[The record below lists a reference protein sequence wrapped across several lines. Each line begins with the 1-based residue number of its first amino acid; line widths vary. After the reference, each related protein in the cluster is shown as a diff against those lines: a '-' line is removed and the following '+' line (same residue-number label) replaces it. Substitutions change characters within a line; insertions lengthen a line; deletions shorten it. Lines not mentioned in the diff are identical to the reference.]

1 MDIVDGDLGYLVAKL
16 SALPLVTSPYYSKH
30 VACTLQQLSVGRAD
44 VNRRGRGG
52 TQRLADSFK
61 LCVPPRPLRFAILF
75 IQAKY
80 AVGAG
85 QSPLGA
91 QCNITLQR
99 FCERGLFS
107 HVHSPRGAICNV
119 TRNPL

>member
-1 MDIVDGDLGYLVAKL
+1 MDIVDGYLGYLGAKL

-61 LCVPPRPLRFAILF
+61 LCVLRALCGLPFSLF
-75 IQAKY
+75 K
-80 AVGAG
+80 
-85 QSPLGA
+85 
-91 QCNITLQR
+91 
-99 FCERGLFS
+99 
-107 HVHSPRGAICNV
+107 
-119 TRNPL
+119 RNML